1 MTSIAIVGAGLLGSA
16 VADELA
22 GAGAGVTVL
31 EAGQPAGGT
40 SGSSFAWVNA
50 QDKAPADYYELNAEG
65 VAAYPALATS
75 LGGDWYH
82 PGGDI
87 SIGRG
92 AGAAKL
98 ADKIERHLALG
109 YPVRELDCT
118 AVLALEPGLELPA
131 DGELRAAHF
140 SDDAWIDAPLLVERR
155 LARATGLGAIVR
167 AASAVTGFSR
177 VGDRVTGVL
186 TEAGPVTADVVLV
199 AAGTA
204 SVAWRASL
212 ARSCRCRRPRGSWR
226 RQKPPTCRCRT
237 SCTPAMSRS
246 AQMIPAGSCCHRARS
261 TRRWTRRPVPWPRT
275 ATRATNF
282 SPVPGDSFP
291 RSAGCASVAFGSAC
305 GPSPPMASRS
315 RGMLRESRAS
325 TSWSLTA
332 ARRWPRFSAGSW
344 ASELLGRDE
353 SRLAAWRPARFG

>member
-1 MTSIAIVGAGLLGSA
+1 MPTSWREPAP
-16 VADELA
+16 
-22 GAGAGVTVL
+22 GVTVL
-31 EAGQPAGGT
+31 EAGRPAGGT

-50 QDKAPADYYELNAEG
+50 QDKSPADYYELNAEG

-98 ADKIERHLALG
+98 ADKIERHRALG
-109 YPVRELDCT
+109 YPVRELDRA

-140 SDDAWIDAPLLVERR
+140 PDDAWIDAPLLVERR

-167 AASAVTGFSR
+167 VASAVTGFSR

-186 TEAGPVTADVVLV
+186 TEAGPVAADVVLV

-204 SVAWRASL
+204 SEELAGLAGAKLPMSPSPGLLATTEAADVSLSHIVHAGDVAIRPDGPGRILLSSREVDASL
-212 ARSCRCRRPRGSWR
+212 DP
-226 RQKPPTCRCRT
+226 
-237 SCTPAMSRS
+237 
-246 AQMIPAGSCCHRARS
+246 S
-261 TRRWTRRPVPWPRT
+261 TRAMAADSDPCNELLARAGRLVPALRGV
-275 ATRATNF
+275 RLGR
-282 SPVPGDSFP
+282 VRVGL
-291 RSAGCASVAFGSAC
+291 RSVAADGLPVAGYAPGVEGLYLLVAHSGAT
-305 GPSPPMASRS
+305 
-315 RGMLRESRAS
+315 L
-325 TSWSLTA
+325 A
-332 ARRWPRFSAGSW
+332 AVLGRLV

-353 SRLAAWRPARFG
+353 SRLEAWRPARFG